1 MPSPLSFASTE
12 TFRTQLLVRNLE
24 PYSEGGFIASSTP
37 AQGELNQTN
46 YSVVDSPNVVDV
58 GQQEETFLITKNWY
72 GPVGGYDDPIDITD
86 VQRLIES
93 RDTYYKFVSSFY
105 TPYQILIQ
113 DNPVGSS
120 GSLSQDS
127 VMMQIGAKSLK
138 NELQYRVDEEIRQET
153 LGRLNFLNA
162 AQDPFLIADIIRGAN
177 EFIEPDW
184 TISSPTNI
192 VGKGL
197 DYISRISGVYVP
209 FSWIPG
215 DYFDPEGRKSFIN
228 QAVNFVGGLF
238 TDDNDIDGGIPSPK
252 LLPERRNGSDI
263 FLNNTGRGQT
273 SALFKSLEYNDF
285 RPDYKAN
292 FISDLNLLAPNGE
305 YYVGSRTQSPTDVLF
320 PNNELPVDYKNRR
333 VQSAVRGYGQLS
345 TLYEGEDQNFK
356 FGLDA
361 PLPSEEGGLQ
371 GGFTWISPQT
381 RAGAGKKGGVGGDT
395 GSEDENWNDVSATF
409 NSTISTNYSF
419 KQGSIMDETQRL
431 VNSADGLG
439 GQAKLQHVGNAIN
452 QVSKV
457 FFDGTREITKGS
469 RVMSFID
476 QNGDLVGTEYCRVF
490 TKDNPYFKM
499 NDLQKTDG
507 NIRKFT
513 YSVMDNTY
521 NLNIA
526 PNYGEGS
533 TNIVDGQVKKYMLSL
548 ENLAWRTTDM
558 QQDLPSCEKGPN
570 GGRIMWFPP
579 YDLRVDE
586 SVAVRWTQNDFLG
599 RPEPIYTYNNTQ
611 RQGSLSFKIV
621 VDHPSIL
628 NLLID
633 KELANV
639 TPDSKITK
647 IVDSFF
653 AGCKKYDIY
662 ELARKFGQLSVN
674 EIYEIVTKTKDI
686 EQFQK
691 AKEELPQPT
700 EGETTVVE
708 NVTEKPTLTQF
719 EGTVVYFDND
729 KPDSNSR
736 STTSTVNYGVTY
748 NEYLNRKGEYLNQ
761 NQTNP
766 SPIEN
771 FFSREIEN
779 GKNELDNLITNLVET
794 VEKGF
799 TVTVALKG
807 YSSSLANEDY
817 NLNLSKRRVDSVKKY
832 ILNDPRVSKLNEGV
846 GLQKISLTQESFG
859 EAECG
864 SGDEIYS
871 LGAMGC
877 RKVEVINIEVFS
889 QSETEQDNTLDESEA
904 IQQQTNPTS
913 GVNDVETDNVP
924 ATRSSDEVRLREGVT
939 KKLLRKLLTE
949 CNYFESITDDTS
961 FLYEGMKEKIK
972 YFNPVFHSMT
982 PEGLNSRLTF
992 LQQCL
997 RPGNTIPTIG
1007 PDGKPLDNDA
1017 LNTSFGVPPICVL
1030 RVGDFF
1036 HTKIAIN
1043 QMSIRYEPLQLDLNP
1058 EGIGVQ
1064 PMLADVNLSFY
1075 FIGGHG
1081 LKEPVQQLQNALSF
1095 NYYANTE
1102 MYDERA
1108 TATEDTKK
1116 IDLETIE
1123 ALDLSVPFSQQ
1134 DAAGGGD
1141 RDGGTTIGEITSQ
1154 NITNSGQT
1162 ITGTIKYQQNM
1173 DDLIGNT
1180 KTYSDALTKTLEDVN
1195 EEFGQSGLFMFTKD
1209 RKYISGSMK
1218 TTANQTDLY
1227 GKSENLQDKIDLL
1240 FNEIKSDVDN
1250 ETSPLLIDGSN
1261 TFSQVPSFKNS
1272 EIRKYKK
1279 KVNEML
1285 ASYKD
1290 NFSITMNDIQSDL
1303 ISAEQDLIY
1312 NIDQLNYVYS
1322 LNDGFIQPN
1331 GQIVIYSLSATTNV
1345 YDPNGSATDTL
1356 LELEQDMDLIS
1367 ADLNGTILEL
1377 ETKNLI
1383 SGDYND
1389 SWSFSLEETLLANS
1403 SQKRLFT
1410 VIQKDVLGGNTF
1422 KNELLGWIDT
1432 QSFSNPQI
1440 WKDVINKIFNT
1451 LSSIYSSQKTKM
1463 ESQFTDY
1470 KNSAIIGNT
1479 YEPYTLGK
1487 VREFDFSESA
1497 TQSQTQVEGLRNL
1510 YSGVNS
1516 GPANKWNYKVKLD

>member
-24 PYSEGGFIASSTP
+24 PYSEGGFVASSTP

-72 GPVGGYDDPIDITD
+72 GPAGGYDDPIDITD
-86 VQRLIES
+86 VQRLIEN
-93 RDTYYKFVSSFY
+93 RDTYYKFVSSYY
-105 TPYQILIQ
+105 TSYQILLQ

-127 VMMQIGAKSLK
+127 IMMQIGAKSLK
-138 NELQYRVDEEIRQET
+138 NELQYRVDEEVRQET

-162 AQDPFLIADIIRGAN
+162 AQDPFLVADIIRGTN

-184 TISSPTNI
+184 TISSPTNP

-215 DYFDPEGRKSFIN
+215 DYFNPEGKKSFIN
-228 QAVNFVGGLF
+228 QAANFVGGLF
-238 TDDNDIDGGIPSPK
+238 ANDNNVDGAIPSPK
-252 LLPERRNGSDI
+252 LLPEKRNGSDI
-263 FLNNTGRGQT
+263 FLNNTGRGQS
-273 SALFKSLEYNDF
+273 SALFRALEYNDF

-292 FISDLNLLAPNGE
+292 FLSDLNLTAPNGA

-320 PNNELPVDYKNRR
+320 PNNELPVDYKNKR

-356 FGLDA
+356 FGLNA

-371 GGFTWISPQT
+371 GGFTWISPKS
-381 RAGAGKKGGVGGDT
+381 RPAAGKKGGVGGDT
-395 GSEDENWNDVSATF
+395 GSEDANWNDVSATF

-431 VNSADGLG
+431 INSADGLG
-439 GQAKLQHVGNAIN
+439 GQAKLQHVGNAID

-457 FFDGTREITKGS
+457 FYDGTREITKGS

-507 NIRKFT
+507 NIRKFS
-513 YSVMDNTY
+513 YSVLDNTY

-526 PNYGEGS
+526 PNYGDSS
-533 TNIVDGQVKKYMLSL
+533 TNVVDGQVKKYMLSL

-611 RQGSLSFKIV
+611 RQGSLSFKIL

-686 EQFQK
+686 DQFQK

-708 NVTEKPTLTQF
+708 NVTEKPSLSEF
-719 EGTVVYFDND
+719 EGATVYFDNNT
-729 KPDSNSR
+729 PSPSSGIWSNESYG
-736 STTSTVNYGVTY
+736 TVYSNYITNQGTY
-748 NEYLNRKGEYLNQ
+748 QNQ
-761 NQTNP
+761 NKSNV
-766 SPIEN
+766 SAIDN
-771 FFSREIEN
+771 FFSSEIVA
-779 GKNELDNLITNLVET
+779 GKNQLDVLITQIVET
-794 VEKGF
+794 IEKGY
-799 TVTVALKG
+799 TVEITLKG
-807 YSSSLANEDY
+807 YTSSLASASYNEE
-817 NLNLSKRRVDSVKKY
+817 LSKRRVDAVRQY
-832 ILNDPRVSKLNEGV
+832 ILSDPRILNINQQTELGKV
-846 GLQKISLTQESFG
+846 TVNYFGFG
-859 EAECG
+859 ESECD
-864 SGDEIYS
+864 SGNEVYTTT
-871 LGAMGC
+871 AMEC
-877 RKVEVINIEVFS
+877 RRVEVTNITVFEPR
-889 QSETEQDNTLDESEA
+889 ETEQDNTLDETEA
-904 IQQQTNPTS
+904 IQQQTNPTA
-913 GVNDVETDNVP
+913 GNNDVETDNAP

-1043 QMSIRYEPLQLDLNP
+1043 QMTIRYEPLQLDLNP

-1180 KTYSDALTKTLEDVN
+1180 KTYSDALTKTLEDIN

-1209 RKYISGSMK
+1209 RKYINGSMK

-1227 GKSENLQDKIDLL
+1227 GKSEKLQDKIDTL
-1240 FNEIKSDVDN
+1240 FSEIKKDVDN

-1261 TFSQVPSFKNS
+1261 TFSQVPSFKKS
-1272 EIRKYKK
+1272 EIRKYKN
-1279 KVNEML
+1279 KVNEIL

-1312 NIDQLNYVYS
+1312 NIDRLNYVYS

-1331 GQIVIYSLSATTNV
+1331 GQVVIYSLSATTNV
-1345 YDPNGSATDTL
+1345 YDPNGPATDTL
-1356 LELEQDMDLIS
+1356 LEMEQDMDYIS
-1367 ADLNGTILEL
+1367 ADLNGTLLQLES
-1377 ETKNLI
+1377 KNLI
-1383 SGDYND
+1383 SDDYSD

-1410 VIQKDVLGGNTF
+1410 VIQKDVLGSNNL
-1422 KNELLGWIDT
+1422 KNELIKWIDE

-1440 WKDVINKIFNT
+1440 WKDVINKIFDT
-1451 LSSIYSSQKTKM
+1451 LNSIYSSQKSKM

-1487 VREFDFSESA
+1487 VREFNFSESA

-1516 GPANKWNYKVKLD
+1516 GSANKWNYKVKLN

>member
-1 MPSPLSFASTE
+1 MPSPLSFSSTE
-12 TFRTQLLVRNLE
+12 GFRTALLTKNLE
-24 PYSEGGFIASSTP
+24 PYSEGGFVPGSQPGTS
-37 AQGELNQTN
+37 QQVLSN
-46 YSVVDSPNVVDV
+46 YPVSDSPNVLDV
-58 GQQEETFLITKNWY
+58 AQQEETFLITKNWY
-72 GPVGGYDDPIDITD
+72 GPAGGYDDPININDI
-86 VQRLIES
+86 QRLIEN
-93 RDTYYKFVSSFY
+93 RDTYYKFVSSYY
-105 TPYQILIQ
+105 TPSQILLQ
-113 DNPVGSS
+113 NNPVGTS

-138 NELQYRVDEEIRQET
+138 NELQYRVDEEVRQET
-153 LGRLNFLNA
+153 LGRLNFLTA
-162 AQDPFLIADIIRGAN
+162 LQDPFYAADIIRGAN
-177 EFIEPDW
+177 EFVEPDW
-184 TISSPTNI
+184 TISSPTNP

-197 DYISRISGVYVP
+197 DYLSRISGVYVP

-215 DYFDPEGRKSFIN
+215 DYFDSEGKKSFIN
-228 QAVNFVGGLF
+228 QAANFVGGLF
-238 TDDNDIDGGIPSPK
+238 ANDNDLDGAIPSPN
-252 LLPERRNGSDI
+252 LLPEKRNGSDI
-263 FLNNTGRGQT
+263 FLNNTGRGQS
-273 SALFKSLEYNDF
+273 SALFKQLTYNDY

-292 FISDLNLLAPNGE
+292 FISDLNLTAPNGA
-305 YYVGSRTQSPTDVLF
+305 YYLGSRTQSPTDVLF

-333 VQSAVRGYGQLS
+333 VQTAVRGYGQLS
-345 TLYEGEDQNFK
+345 DLYEGPNQNFK
-356 FGLDA
+356 FGLNA
-361 PLPSEEGGLQ
+361 PLPSEDGGLQ
-371 GGFTWISPQT
+371 GGFTWISPKT
-381 RAGAGKKGGVGGDT
+381 RPGAGKKGAVGGGP
-395 GSEDENWNDVSATF
+395 GSEDENWSDISATF
-409 NSTISTNYSF
+409 NSTISTNYAF
-419 KQGSIMDETQRL
+419 KEGSIMDETQRL
-431 VNSADGLG
+431 VNSAQGLG
-439 GQAKLQHVGNAIN
+439 GQAKLQHVGNAID

-457 FFDGTREITKGS
+457 FYDGTREITKGS

-476 QNGDLVGTEYCRVF
+476 QNGDLIGTEYCRVF
-490 TKDNPYFKM
+490 TKDNPYYRM
-499 NDLQKTDG
+499 NDLQKSEG
-507 NIRKFT
+507 NIRKFS

-521 NLNIA
+521 NLNIS
-526 PNYGEGS
+526 PNYGDSS

-611 RQGSLSFKIV
+611 RQGSMSFKII

-639 TPDSKITK
+639 TPGSKITK

-653 AGCKKYDIY
+653 AGCKQYDIY

-686 EQFQK
+686 DQFQK

-700 EGETTVVE
+700 EGESTVVE
-708 NVTEKPTLTQF
+708 NVTEKPSLEEF
-719 EGTVVYFDND
+719 LGTTVYFDND
-729 KPDSNSR
+729 SPGPNTSQA
-736 STTSTVNYGVTY
+736 TTSDVDYGQAYNSYISNKPTY
-748 NEYLNRKGEYLNQ
+748 LT
-761 NQTNP
+761 QTQSTSAATN
-766 SPIEN
+766 N
-771 FFSREIEN
+771 FFTSEIEV
-779 GKNELDNLITNLVET
+779 GKAGLDTLINNIVET
-794 VEKGF
+794 VEKGY
-799 TVTVALKG
+799 TVSIDLKG
-807 YSSSLANEDY
+807 YTSSVANVDY
-817 NLNLSKRRVDSVKKY
+817 NQSLSDRRIDSVKQY
-832 ILNDPRVSKLNEGV
+832 ILGDSRIQKLNQGSDV
-846 GLQKISLTQESFG
+846 GKVTVRPSSFG
-859 EAECG
+859 ETQCN
-864 SGDEIYS
+864 SGNEVYT
-871 LGAMGC
+871 LKAMGC
-877 RKVEVINIEVFS
+877 RKVEVVKVGVYGEP
-889 QSETEQDNTLDESEA
+889 ETQQDNTLDETPA
-904 IQQQTNPTS
+904 QQQAVNPTVVT
-913 GVNDVETDNVP
+913 GDVETDDAP

-949 CNYFESITDDTS
+949 CNYFESLTDDTS

-1043 QMSIRYEPLQLDLNP
+1043 QMSIRYEPLVLDLNP

-1064 PMLADVNLSFY
+1064 PMIADVSLSFY

-1173 DDLIGNT
+1173 DDLVGNT
-1180 KTYSDALTKTLEDVN
+1180 KVYGDALIKTLEDIN

-1209 RKYISGSMK
+1209 RKYMLGSMK
-1218 TTANQTDLY
+1218 TTANQTDFL
-1227 GKSENLQDKIDLL
+1227 
-1240 FNEIKSDVDN
+1240 
-1250 ETSPLLIDGSN
+1250 TP
-1261 TFSQVPSFKNS
+1261 FS
-1272 EIRKYKK
+1272 
-1279 KVNEML
+1279 
-1285 ASYKD
+1285 
-1290 NFSITMNDIQSDL
+1290 
-1303 ISAEQDLIY
+1303 
-1312 NIDQLNYVYS
+1312 
-1322 LNDGFIQPN
+1322 
-1331 GQIVIYSLSATTNV
+1331 
-1345 YDPNGSATDTL
+1345 
-1356 LELEQDMDLIS
+1356 
-1367 ADLNGTILEL
+1367 
-1377 ETKNLI
+1377 
-1383 SGDYND
+1383 
-1389 SWSFSLEETLLANS
+1389 
-1403 SQKRLFT
+1403 
-1410 VIQKDVLGGNTF
+1410 
-1422 KNELLGWIDT
+1422 
-1432 QSFSNPQI
+1432 
-1440 WKDVINKIFNT
+1440 
-1451 LSSIYSSQKTKM
+1451 
-1463 ESQFTDY
+1463 
-1470 KNSAIIGNT
+1470 
-1479 YEPYTLGK
+1479 
-1487 VREFDFSESA
+1487 
-1497 TQSQTQVEGLRNL
+1497 
-1510 YSGVNS
+1510 
-1516 GPANKWNYKVKLD
+1516 